1 MEDNQLSRSELYVA
15 ISEAYNLDEVINE
28 IGYEKIEKLVLT
40 MSQSEINNLIFVSD
54 DMVAVKNLIDNILLQ
69 NK

>member
-15 ISEAYNLDEVINE
+15 ISETYNLDEVINE

-54 DMVAVKNLIDNILLQ
+54 DMVAVKNLIDNILQQ

>member
-15 ISEAYNLDEVINE
+15 ISEAHNLDEVINE

-54 DMVAVKNLIDNILLQ
+54 DMVAVKNLIDNILQQ